1 MKTKFEAL
9 PIVILGILCGFAG
22 ACNSGQTFQNHKN
35 FFSRL
40 PGAQKLNTLALIGTH
55 DSATYKSPLL
65 IAQTQTLTIT
75 EQLHAGIRVFDMRVR
90 RIDNVFTMHHD
101 LIYLK
106 LRFGN
111 IINDVK
117 NFLESYPHELV
128 IMFMQEEYVAEN
140 SNMNE
145 CEILLNKYILQ
156 NGGENLF
163 VQNWSV
169 EDTIEKHRGKIL
181 LASSHRGFRQCTTNL
196 PCREQNKWELSS
208 SFQRPEK
215 WKAIKDL
222 QYAII
227 DSVIRNLC
235 YINYLSAH
243 GGVLGPYE
251 IANHDSYESIINERF
266 RVPGINQRMQKF
278 FCNYGTVL
286 YIVMADYPTTELI
299 DVIVNSNFS
308 PSCEDYYYD

>member
-9 PIVILGILCGFAG
+9 PIVILGILSGFAR
-22 ACNSGQTFQNHKN
+22 ACNPPLISQGHKN

-55 DSATYKSPLL
+55 NSATYKSPLP
-65 IAQTQTLTIT
+65 IAQTQSLTIT
-75 EQLHAGIRVFDMRVR
+75 QQLHFGIRVFDIRVR
-90 RIDNVFTMHHD
+90 RIDNVFTIHHD
-101 LIYLK
+101 LMYMELA
-106 LRFGN
+106 FGN
-111 IINDVK
+111 IINDVIS
-117 NFLESYPHELV
+117 FLESYPQELV

-156 NGGENLF
+156 HNNQKYF

-181 LASSHRGFRQCTTNL
+181 LASSHRGFWQCTTKL
-196 PCREQNKWELSS
+196 PCREQNEWKLSS
-208 SFQRPEK
+208 SFTLYHK
-215 WKAIKDL
+215 WR
-222 QYAII
+222 AII
-227 DSVIRNLC
+227 YLQHAINISNPKSLC

-243 GGVLGPYE
+243 SVIMSPYE
-251 IANHDSYESIINERF
+251 IANYPHQSSVNRKRF
-266 RVPGINQRMQKF
+266 IQPSINQGMSEF
-278 FCNYGTVL
+278 FCNYGNVL

-299 DVIVNSNFS
+299 DTIVNSNFS
-308 PSCEDYYYD
+308 PFLC